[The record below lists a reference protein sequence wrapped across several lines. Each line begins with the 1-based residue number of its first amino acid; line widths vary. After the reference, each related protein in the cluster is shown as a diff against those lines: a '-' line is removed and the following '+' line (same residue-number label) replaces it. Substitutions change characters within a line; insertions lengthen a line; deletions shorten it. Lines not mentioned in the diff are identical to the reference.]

1 MNESRASYLAKLF
14 GGPSDYKGKSL
25 KEAHQ
30 PYDIKDGHF
39 ELFMKFFNESLQEVN
54 VDKKL
59 IEEAAQVVRSTKS
72 EVLNR

>member
-1 MNESRASYLAKLF
+1 MNENRASYLAKLF

-30 PYDIKDGHF
+30 SSDIKDGHF
-39 ELFMKFFNESLQEVN
+39 ELFIKYFNESLQELN
-54 VDKKL
+54 VDKKV
-59 IEEAAQVVRSTKS
+59 IEEAAQTLRSTKN